1 MGKIPDPVL
10 KSSVLQM
17 MAEDAKLGC
26 LIGLLVI
33 LVTPKV
39 IKSKPFFSG
48 GRGGGYF
55 CIDHFPARKR
65 EAEYYKL
72 FVFEFELYCYFV
84 FVILFFF
91 NGYWNN

>member
-1 MGKIPDPVL
+1 
-10 KSSVLQM
+10 M

-48 GRGGGYF
+48 GRGGGVFLYY
-55 CIDHFPARKR
+55 HFPARKR

-72 FVFEFELYCYFV
+72 FVFELYCYFV

-91 NGYWNN
+91 